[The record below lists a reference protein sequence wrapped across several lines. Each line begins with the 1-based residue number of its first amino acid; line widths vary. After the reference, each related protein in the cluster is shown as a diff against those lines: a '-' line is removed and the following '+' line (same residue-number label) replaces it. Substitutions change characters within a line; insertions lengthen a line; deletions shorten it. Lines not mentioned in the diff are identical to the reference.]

1 MIPRTLGL
9 SLVAALVAAI
19 GLVGVSAPVAQA
31 AGGCAY
37 DTGVVVVVDYN
48 GLGGNQE
55 RKGCDPVDGHY
66 AETNF
71 NTAGFTL
78 GELTTGGMAGY
89 VCTVNGLPSDHDCT
103 QSDAY
108 WSLWWSD
115 GKDGT
120 WHYATS
126 GVKSLKVPAGGYVG
140 FSWDTQAGNTPPGVV
155 PSPRQAQPTPTPT
168 PTPTHA
174 PTATPT
180 KHHHAAA
187 AASTSTSAPATPA
200 SSAAATATGS
210 TTATPGAKKH
220 HHLPVETPAPLP
232 SATASLPTI
241 DQVAAGPPADAT
253 DHTGTGP
260 GTWIAIGLGVLV
272 IGGAAAVPLLRRR
285 RG

>member
-1 MIPRTLGL
+1 MAARTVGL

-19 GLVGVSAPVAQA
+19 GLVGVSARVAHA

-37 DTGVVVVVDYN
+37 DTGIIVVVDYN
-48 GLGGNQE
+48 GLGGYQE

-71 NTAGFTL
+71 NAAGFTL

-120 WHYATS
+120 WHYAS
-126 GVKSLKVPAGGYVG
+126 QGVKSLKVPAGGYVG
-140 FSWDTQAGNTPPGVV
+140 FSWDTQSGNNPPGVV
-155 PSPRQAQPTPTPT
+155 PTPRQAKPTPTPT
-168 PTPTHA
+168 PTPTAA
-174 PTATPT
+174 PTPHH
-180 KHHHAAA
+180 HHHAVAPPASATTTAA
-187 AASTSTSAPATPA
+187 PTPTAATTATSAP
-200 SSAAATATGS
+200 
-210 TTATPGAKKH
+210 TTATPSRGTKH
-220 HHLPVETPAPLP
+220 ADVPPTTHAPLP
-232 SATASLPTI
+232 SDTPSLPTI
-241 DQVAAGPPADAT
+241 DQVAAGPPPDVPADKSK
-253 DHTGTGP
+253 GP
-260 GTWIAIGLGVLV
+260 ATWIAIGLGVVV
-272 IGGAAAVPLLRRR
+272 IGAAAAVPILRRR

>member
-1 MIPRTLGL
+1 MAPRTVGL

-19 GLVGVSAPVAQA
+19 GLVGISAPAAHA

-48 GLGGNQE
+48 GLGGNE
-55 RKGCDPVDGHY
+55 VRKGCDPVDGHY
-66 AETNF
+66 AESNF

-120 WHYATS
+120 WHYATA

-155 PSPRQAQPTPTPT
+155 PTPRQAKPTPTPS
-168 PTPTHA
+168 PTHA

-180 KHHHAAA
+180 HHHAAA
-187 AASTSTSAPATPA
+187 APTTATTTAPASSAPATPTTTT
-200 SSAAATATGS
+200 AATA
-210 TTATPGAKKH
+210 AAKAKKH

-232 SATASLPTI
+232 STPTATSSLPTI
-241 DQVAAGPPADAT
+241 DQVTAGPPADTA
-253 DHTGTGP
+253 DHSNAGP
-260 GTWIAIGLGVLV
+260 GTLIAIGLGVLV